1 VPPFGPAV
9 SFGRSGPGLEVNK
22 HVSAKRTNW
31 AGNVTFGAE
40 RFHRPASVPE
50 LQRLVA
56 GSRRVRALGTG
67 HSFNRLA
74 DTPGDL
80 VSLDALPRL
89 IELDT
94 ANAAVMISAGL
105 TYGELTTALN
115 RAGRALHNLGSLPH
129 ISVAGACAT
138 ATHGSGDG
146 NGNLATAVSALELV
160 TADGDL
166 VTVSRDADLPGR
178 LSAAVVGLGAL
189 GIVTA
194 MTLDTVPAF
203 TVGQYVYEGLPY
215 EEVAGHFD
223 EIMSSAYSVSLFT
236 DWRAPRI
243 RQAWLKRR
251 ADAADSWE
259 PTPRW
264 MGGLLADGP
273 RNPVP
278 GMPAEHC
285 TEQLGVPG
293 PWHERLPHFR
303 LEFTP
308 SAGDELQSEYLLPRT
323 SAIEALR
330 ALDQVADRL
339 APVTRISEI
348 RTIAAD
354 GLWLSPAY
362 RRDTV
367 AFHFTWVNDWPALA
381 PVLALVEDRL
391 APLHARPHW
400 GKLFG
405 TGPEVLAGL
414 YPRLGEFRLLMREQ
428 DPAGKFRNDL
438 LDRYLPPGPG

>member
-1 VPPFGPAV
+1 LAA
-9 SFGRSGPGLEVNK
+9 
-22 HVSAKRTNW
+22 AKRTNW
-31 AGNVTFGAE
+31 AGNVTFAAE

-80 VSLDALPRL
+80 VSVELLPRL
-89 IELDT
+89 IEIDT
-94 ANAAVMISAGL
+94 PKAAVTISAGL
-105 TYGELTTALN
+105 RYGELATALN

-138 ATHGSGDG
+138 ATHGSGDT

-166 VTVSRDADLPGR
+166 ITARHDADPGR
-178 LSAAVVGLGAL
+178 FPGTIVGLGAL
-189 GIVTA
+189 GVVTR

-203 TVGQYVYEGLPY
+203 SVRQYVYEGLPY
-215 EEVAGHFD
+215 EQVAEHFD

-236 DWRAPRI
+236 DWRSPRI

-251 ADAADSWE
+251 ADAVDPPE
-259 PTPRW
+259 PEPRW
-264 MGGLLADGP
+264 LGGRLADGP

-278 GMPAEHC
+278 GMPSAYS
-285 TEQLGVPG
+285 TDQLGLPG

-308 SAGDELQSEYLLPRT
+308 SSGDELQSEYLLPRVA
-323 SAIEALR
+323 AIDALR
-330 ALDQVADRL
+330 ALDQIAGRL
-339 APVTRISEI
+339 AAVTHVSEI

-354 GLWLSPAY
+354 ELWLSPCY
-362 RRDTV
+362 QRDTV
-367 AFHFTWVNDWPALA
+367 AFHFTWISDWQAVA
-381 PVLALVEDRL
+381 PVLADVEERL
-391 APLHARPHW
+391 APLRARPHW
-400 GKLFG
+400 GKLFS
-405 TGPEVLAGL
+405 TAPETLQRL
-414 YPRLGEFRLLMREQ
+414 YPRLDDFRRLMRNH
-428 DPAGKFRNDL
+428 DPEGKFRNDL
-438 LDRYLPPGPG
+438 LDRYLPQLP